1 MIIFESE
8 RLYARQFETGD
19 IEDIFL
25 LNSDQEVM
33 QYIRS
38 PQNREE
44 SKQFLEENISYYINS
59 PQYGRWSIHDRA
71 SHAFIGSFML
81 RPSHLVTDSI
91 EMGYA
96 LLKSYWGFG
105 YGTEIVRSGLIYSF
119 VHLKL
124 PVIVAITHP
133 ENSASKKVLLK
144 CDFEF
149 MGNILESGRKVN
161 LFQIKNPSHG

>member
-1 MIIFESE
+1 MVIFKSD
-8 RLYARQFETGD
+8 RLYARQFEAGD

-33 QYIRS
+33 KYIRS
-38 PQNREE
+38 PQNRGE
-44 SKQFLEENISYYINS
+44 SNQFLEENISYYINS
-59 PQYGRWSIHDRA
+59 PQYGRWSIHEKT

-81 RPSHLVTDSI
+81 RPSHLVTNSI

-96 LLKSYWGFG
+96 LLKPHWGFG

-119 VHLKL
+119 VHLNL

-133 ENSASKKVLLK
+133 ENDASKKVLLK

-149 MGNILESGRKVN
+149 VGDIMESGRKVN
-161 LFQIKNPSHG
+161 LFQIKNASHG